1 MAIIKVMLAGIGGYG
16 DGYLKRLIELSDLGE
31 VEVAGLVE
39 PYPESCKRLDDVKSR
54 GFRIYD
60 TIERFYSESSCDLAV
75 ISSPIQFHTPMMLC
89 ALSHASHVLC
99 EKPLTGDINDI
110 DTLIDAREK
119 SGCFVM
125 IGYQWS
131 HSEAIL
137 NIKRD
142 IAAGIYGAPEFLKT
156 IVLWPRNRA
165 YFRRGSGWAGKIRD
179 AEGRMINDSVA
190 NNATAHYLHNIFF
203 TLGAAVSSDLSVS
216 LAPDTTTAELYR
228 ANDIENFDTAII
240 SCGFNIGADSA
251 VKSQAI
257 SPVKSLYIA
266 SHAVDRTMN
275 PAFEYRFEKGV
286 ISYDENT
293 GRSIVGKLSDGST
306 HDYGDPFE
314 SQFRKLDLA
323 IANAAC
329 DDRSKWVIPCGIET
343 ASAQVK
349 CIAECT
355 KQPIHNFAPERI
367 RIGDGELVYADGLY
381 DELVE
386 RYKQA

>member
-39 PYPESCKRLDDVKSR
+39 PYTESCKRLDDVKSR

-60 TIERFYSESSCDLAV
+60 TIEQFYSESDCDLAV

-89 ALSHASHVLC
+89 ALSHGSHVLC
-99 EKPLTGDINDI
+99 EKPLTGDAGDI
-110 DTLIDAREK
+110 DRLIDAREK
-119 SGCFVM
+119 SGRFVM

-137 NIKRD
+137 NMKRD
-142 IAAGIYGAPEFLKT
+142 ISAGIYGAPEFLKT

-165 YFRRGSGWAGKIRD
+165 YFKRGSGWAGKIRD
-179 AEGRMINDSVA
+179 AEGRVINDSVA

-216 LAPDTTTAELYR
+216 LAPETTTAELYR

-240 SCGFNIGADSA
+240 SCGFNNGA
-251 VKSQAI
+251 
-257 SPVKSLYIA
+257 KSLYIA
-266 SHAVDRTMN
+266 SHAIDRGLN
-275 PAFEYRFEKGV
+275 PAFEYRFANGV
-286 ISYDENT
+286 IRYDENT
-293 GRSIVGKLSDGST
+293 GKNIIGKLSDGST

-329 DDRSKWVIPCGIET
+329 DDRSKWFIPCGIET

>member
-1 MAIIKVMLAGIGGYG
+1 MATIKVMLAGIGGYG
-16 DGYLKRLIELSDLGE
+16 DGYLRRLIELSDLGE

-39 PYPESCKRLDDVKSR
+39 PYTESCKQLDDVKSR
-54 GFRIYD
+54 GFKIYD
-60 TIERFYSESSCDLAV
+60 TIERFYSESDCDLAV
-75 ISSPIQFHTPMMLC
+75 ISSPIQFHTPMMLY
-89 ALSHASHVLC
+89 ALAHDSHVLC
-99 EKPLTGDINDI
+99 EKPLTGDAGDI
-110 DTLIDAREK
+110 DRLIDARER
-119 SGCFVM
+119 SGRFVM

-137 NIKRD
+137 NMKRD

-165 YFRRGSGWAGKIRD
+165 YFKRGSGWAGKIRD
-179 AEGRMINDSVA
+179 AEGRVINDSVA

-203 TLGAAVSSDLSVS
+203 TLGATVSSDLSFS
-216 LAPDTTTAELYR
+216 LAPETTTAELYR

-240 SCGFNIGADSA
+240 SCGFNCGA
-251 VKSQAI
+251 KSPA
-257 SPVKSLYIA
+257 KSLYIA
-266 SHAVDRTMN
+266 SHAIDRGLN
-275 PAFEYRFEKGV
+275 PVFEYRFANGV
-286 ISYDENT
+286 IKYNENT
-293 GRSIVGKLSDGST
+293 GKNIIGKLSDGST

-329 DDRSKWVIPCGIET
+329 DDRSKWFIPCGIET

-355 KQPIHNFAPERI
+355 KQPIHDFAPERI
-367 RIGDGELVYADGLY
+367 RIGGGELVYADGLY
-381 DELVE
+381 DELLE

>member
-16 DGYLKRLIELSDLGE
+16 DGYLKRLIELFDLGE

-39 PYPESCKRLDDVKSR
+39 PYTESCKRLDDVKSR

-60 TIERFYSESSCDLAV
+60 TIERFYSESDCDLAV

-99 EKPLTGDINDI
+99 EKPLTGDAGDI
-110 DTLIDAREK
+110 DTLIDARER
-119 SGCFVM
+119 SGRFVM

-137 NIKRD
+137 NMKRD
-142 IAAGIYGAPEFLKT
+142 IAEGIYGAPEFLKT

-165 YFRRGSGWAGKIRD
+165 YFKRGSGWAGKIRD

-216 LAPDTTTAELYR
+216 LAPETTTAELYR

-240 SCGFNIGADSA
+240 SCGFNNGA
-251 VKSQAI
+251 
-257 SPVKSLYIA
+257 KSLYIA
-266 SHAVDRTMN
+266 SHAIDRGLN
-275 PAFEYRFEKGV
+275 PVFEYRFANGV
-286 ISYDENT
+286 IKYNENT
-293 GRSIVGKLSDGST
+293 GKNIIGKLADGSV

-349 CIAECT
+349 CIAECG

>member
-39 PYPESCKRLDDVKSR
+39 PYHESCKRLDDVKSR
-54 GFRIYD
+54 GFKIYD
-60 TIERFYSESSCDLAV
+60 TIERFYSESDCDLAV
-75 ISSPIQFHTPMMLC
+75 ISSPIQFHTPMMLY

-99 EKPLTGDINDI
+99 EKPLTGDAGDI

-119 SGCFVM
+119 SGHFVM

-137 NIKRD
+137 NMKRD
-142 IAAGIYGAPEFLKT
+142 ISAGIYGAPEFLKT

-165 YFRRGSGWAGKIRD
+165 YFKRGSGWAGKIRD
-179 AEGRMINDSVA
+179 AEGRVINDSVA

-203 TLGAAVSSDLSVS
+203 TLGATVSSDLSVS
-216 LAPDTTTAELYR
+216 LAPDTTTAKLYR

-240 SCGFNIGADSA
+240 SCGFNNGA
-251 VKSQAI
+251 
-257 SPVKSLYIA
+257 KSLYIA
-266 SHAVDRTMN
+266 SHAIDRGLN
-275 PAFEYRFEKGV
+275 PVFEYRFANGV
-286 ISYDENT
+286 IKYNENT
-293 GRSIVGKLSDGST
+293 GKNIVGKLSDGST

-329 DDRSKWVIPCGIET
+329 DDRSKWFIPCGIET

-349 CIAECT
+349 CIAECG
-355 KQPIHNFAPERI
+355 KQPIHTFATDRM
-367 RIGDGELVYADGLY
+367 RLGDGELVYVDGLY

-386 RYKQA
+386 RYKQV